1 MALDI
6 YFLPGKRLPA
16 KGMLALSKLF
26 GKRLRSLPDKNGLRF
41 VLSERYKK
49 NITNFVTRVLMVA
62 AGDEE
67 ALTARASEQADKL
80 KKAKA

>member
-1 MALDI
+1 MFALADT
-6 YFLPGKRLPA
+6 LEVLN
-16 KGMLALSKLF
+16 LS
-26 GKRLRSLPDKNGLRF
+26 GNRLRSLPDKNGLRF